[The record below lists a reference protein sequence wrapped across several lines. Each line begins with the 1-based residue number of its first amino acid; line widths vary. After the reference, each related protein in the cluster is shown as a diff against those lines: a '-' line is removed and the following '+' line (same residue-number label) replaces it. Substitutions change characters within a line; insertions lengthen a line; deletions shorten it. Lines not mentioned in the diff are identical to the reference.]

1 MPAAIPYIVYAIGTY
16 IGVNAAVVVVA
27 VLVASALVSNYQKRK
42 AARAARDAYNAS
54 LEDRTTMTAT
64 ANEPR
69 SWVYGLVRNVD
80 GIVFKGTH
88 GPNKEKFTLVVS
100 MAGHEIDSFR
110 TIYFNDIPVSLSPDG
125 IPVTGGAE
133 GGQGYN
139 VTTEPYAKT
148 PVVSASA
155 DMTVSAGVGSV
166 VLPFTP
172 IAGSVSASIHINP
185 GSEEFDYEVTPTV
198 VGDTVSVSGV
208 PYNGTWKVQYQYTS
222 LVPKAKI
229 WMYRGVPGQTLY
241 PLLSTR
247 FPGLL
252 TASDKFSG
260 MAIVVAELTYD
271 QDVYP
276 SGVPNISAVMRG
288 AKILDTRTGITAFS
302 ENPAMIARAWALNP
316 YGGGCA
322 TSDINEEAFQAA
334 ANACDTSTVF
344 NTTSG
349 NETRPLYQCGIV
361 CKTDVNPDDH
371 FGEMIESMAGEWG
384 FAGGQIKVIAGVARA
399 PVAAID
405 PTWLTNKLSVNVV
418 KDPSKQNLVNNFKPV
433 IANADGYIDGITG
446 PITSVAYTSTPMP
459 NVRSQTYIDADG
471 EELTRE
477 TVMLGV
483 TRNVHAQHICS
494 VQMRNM
500 RDGMLVQLSANMK
513 AWPLELFDVVTLTLP
528 TFGFNAK
535 QFMVMGWRYTLEDGV
550 SLTLKETSPAI
561 YTVNGGMDVLD
572 LAQNTTLPLPWVVE
586 QVTGVTV
593 TSGTVALED
602 GWPTTRTEVTW
613 NAVVDESVRQSGSIE
628 IQYTQAVATLP
639 AGDWP
644 AVYEQG
650 NSTKTVITGL
660 LANTAYVFRVRAKNT
675 LGVAGK
681 WATQKNHII
690 TQPPLVD
697 TPIIEDEA
705 ATVALAVRNASGTTN
720 APTVIA
726 TASWTNDGNIP
737 VEVQCDYALTINTNS
752 GTDFVNF
759 SSNINGS
766 SPILKSSPN
775 VSTTPTLVA
784 YMELRTVQPAET
796 INVYL
801 EKFAA
806 TGAVSLTWSNAIVRL
821 TAVKR

>member
-16 IGVNAAVVVVA
+16 IGVNAAVVAVA
-27 VLVASALVSNYQKRK
+27 VLVASAMVSNYQKRK

-80 GIVFKGTH
+80 GIIFKGTH
-88 GPNKEKFTLVVS
+88 GVHKEKYTLVVA
-100 MAGHEIDSFR
+100 MAGHEITDFR
-110 TIYFNDIPVSLSPDG
+110 TIYFNDTPLTLSPDG
-125 IPVTGGAE
+125 VPVSGGAE

-139 VTTEPYAKT
+139 VTTEPFAKYI
-148 PVVSASA
+148 VVSGTEQLVITTGS
-155 DMTVSAGVGSV
+155 GSV

-172 IAGSVSASIHINP
+172 ISGSVSASIRIND
-185 GSEEFDYEVTPTV
+185 SDEFA
-198 VGDTVSVSGV
+198 TVSVVGNTVSLSGV
-208 PYNGTWKVQYQYTS
+208 SNGTWSIQYQYEK
-222 LVPKAKI
+222 LEPKAKL
-229 WMYRGVPGQTLY
+229 WMYRGAPGQTLY
-241 PLLSTR
+241 PLLSAR
-247 FPGLL
+247 FPSLL

-288 AKILDTRTGITAFS
+288 AKILDTRTGVTAFS

-316 YGGGCA
+316 YGGGCTTA
-322 TSDINEEAFQAA
+322 DLNEDAFKAA
-334 ANACDTSTVF
+334 ANACDVSTVF
-344 NTTSG
+344 NTTAG

-384 FAGGQIKVIAGVARA
+384 FAGGQIKPIAGVARA
-399 PVAAID
+399 PVAAMD
-405 PTWLTNKLSVNVV
+405 ATWLTDKQSVNVV
-418 KDPSKQNLVNNFKPV
+418 KDPSKQSLVNNFKPI
-433 IANADGYIDGITG
+433 IANADGYIDGVTG
-446 PITSVAYTSTPMP
+446 PVTKVAYTSTPMP

-500 RDGMLVQLSANMK
+500 RDGMLVRLSANMK
-513 AWPLELFDVVTLTLP
+513 AWSLELFDVVTLTLP

-535 QFMVMGWRYTLEDGV
+535 QFMVMGWRYTLEEGV

-561 YTVNGGMDVLD
+561 YTVNSGLNVLD
-572 LAQNTTLPLPWVVE
+572 LAQNTTLPLPWFVE
-586 QVTGVTV
+586 QITGVAV
-593 TSGTVALED
+593 TSGTVSLQD

-613 NAVVDESVRQSGSIE
+613 NAVVDESIRQSGNIE
-628 IQYTQAVATLP
+628 IQYTQSVGALP
-639 AGDWP
+639 TGDWP

-681 WATQKNHII
+681 WSTQRNHVI
-690 TQPPLVD
+690 TQPPLID

-705 ATVALAVRNASGTTN
+705 ATVAIAVRNASGTTN
-720 APTVIA
+720 SPTIIA

-737 VEVQCDYALTINTNS
+737 VEVQCDYALTINTNT

-759 SSNINGS
+759 SSNINGAS
-766 SPILKSSPN
+766 NILRSSPN
-775 VSTTPTLVA
+775 VGATSTLVS
-784 YMELRTVQPAET
+784 YMELRTVQPTET